1 MMGMNCYGPIRVR
14 QSDCELMVGPNI
26 KKLAPYGRCPV
37 MCERA
42 GLYIIAPC
50 SHALCTLYKRLELL
64 ARVEVRHY
72 TAFAD
77 S

>member
-1 MMGMNCYGPIRVR
+1 MGMNCYGPIRVQ
-14 QSDCELMVGPNI
+14 QSDCVLMVCPNI

-42 GLYIIAPC
+42 GLYIIA
-50 SHALCTLYKRLELL
+50 LCTLQDVNELL